1 MSTNK
6 TVYTIKNFGKVTKN
20 NNVFALNKSK
30 VTELLL
36 HYTKAKRKI

>member
-1 MSTNK
+1 MSTKK
-6 TVYTIKNFGKVTKN
+6 TINAIKNFRKTAEN